1 MLCRKK
7 QNKKTGD
14 LWPVLCSPRLQRVGW
29 AVFKSPRLFRP
40 DPTGAHVARMANRTL
55 RLFYGC
61 SYRFHLSGDTV
72 VTVILWTL
80 DRVRER
86 ALTRGK
92 HLSPPWTPSGFGG
105 FFLVIEARGGTWFRT
120 PSNCRAKPSQHRAN
134 HTLRFVLRLFLYV
147 SPVRLSCTAIPVLVY
162 TVVYGGLV
170 SRIPKIAV
178 DSHQ

>member
-72 VTVILWTL
+72 VTVILW
-80 DRVRER
+80 
-86 ALTRGK
+86 ALTIGSVRG
-92 HLSPPWTPSGFGG
+92 HLLEGNTFLLPAWTPSGFWG

-134 HTLRFVLRLFLYV
+134 HTLRLFYGC
-147 SPVRLSCTAIPVLVY
+147 SYMFHLSGYL
-162 TVVYGGLV
+162 
-170 SRIPKIAV
+170 
-178 DSHQ
+178 